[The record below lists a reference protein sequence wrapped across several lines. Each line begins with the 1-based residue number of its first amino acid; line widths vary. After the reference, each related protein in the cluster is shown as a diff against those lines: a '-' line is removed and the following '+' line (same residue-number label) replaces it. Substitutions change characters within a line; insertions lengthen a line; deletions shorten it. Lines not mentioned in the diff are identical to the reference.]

1 METKDNKTEFRFRL
15 PTTRIY
21 KWYELDGKSLGASL
35 EVEVWNKSVSIT
47 VNHDTSEW
55 KVDNLQK
62 VAINIDTGFFI
73 FNLLKDAV
81 ETIGENE
88 KLKIPI
94 VKPIKD
100 DKGKSTG
107 DTIAVAD
114 IVFGRN
120 DKEYFLGIL
129 FKEKPAIKFIF
140 QPPVP
145 NKQWYIAK
153 NDNIVDTVLISKIQ
167 AKSWIG
173 RVLEALKL
181 AEVEYLKQFNQKYN
195 PTLKASASMD
205 GSIAQATYT
214 TDAMDLI

>member
-1 METKDNKTEFRFRL
+1 MENTSKTEFRFRL

-94 VKPIKD
+94 VKSIRD

>member
-1 METKDNKTEFRFRL
+1 MENTSKTEFRFRL

-205 GSIAQATYT
+205 GNIAQATYT

>member
-1 METKDNKTEFRFRL
+1 METKENKTEFRFRL

-21 KWYELDGKSLGASL
+21 KWYELDGKNLGAAL
-35 EVEVWNKSVSIT
+35 EVDVWNKSVSFSI
-47 VNHDTSEW
+47 NHDIVDW
-55 KVDNLQK
+55 KVENIQR
-62 VAINIDTGFFI
+62 VTINIDTGFFI

-81 ETIGENE
+81 DTIGENE

-94 VKPIKD
+94 VKAVKD

-107 DTIAVAD
+107 DTLAIAD

-129 FKEKPAIKFIF
+129 FKEKPAIKFVF

-173 RVLEALKL
+173 RALDALKL

-205 GSIAQATYT
+205 GKVTQATYT
-214 TDAMDLI
+214 TDAMDMI

>member
-1 METKDNKTEFRFRL
+1 METKENKTEFRFRL

-94 VKPIKD
+94 VKSVRD

-107 DTIAVAD
+107 DTLAVAD

-195 PTLKASASMD
+195 PTLKASTSMD
-205 GSIAQATYT
+205 GSIAQASYT

>member
-1 METKDNKTEFRFRL
+1 MENTSKTEFRFRL

-73 FNLLKDAV
+73 FNLLKDTV

-205 GSIAQATYT
+205 GSVAQASYT